1 MAPLVPTTK
10 VGGSKVRQR
19 LGPWESVGTTGKVMP
34 ASQLHIAEYAFEPT
48 EEKLAEAAAEVPV
61 LGPARR
67 TEAGLADSTR
77 PPAVLGGGN

>member
-19 LGPWESVGTTGKVMP
+19 LGPWESVGTTGEVLP
-34 ASQLHIAEYAFEPT
+34 ASQLHIAVYASEPT
-48 EEKLAEAAAEVPV
+48 EGKLVKPAEEVPV
-61 LGPARR
+61 LVPARR

-77 PPAVLGGGN
+77 PPAVLGDGN